1 MSTSALSKSNKESIL
16 KALLNAGA
24 LTKADIARETGLSVA
39 TASRLAE
46 TLLEDGF
53 LLDAGESTDTG
64 GRPSR
69 LLQFNHRVAVTLTLD
84 VRGPATDIALVDLGG
99 DVCAIE
105 TVPGAAD
112 PPDRIQQTLTLAAH
126 GLGLARQQGLRCIA
140 AGVSVPGPVDADGTV
155 AFAPA
160 LSWRRIS
167 LGARLTHH
175 LALPVLVDND
185 ANLLAL
191 GEFRRGR
198 ASGVESL
205 IAVAVYEGVGLG
217 IIEGGRIWRGA
228 HGAAGQLGRMLYDI
242 SALRSDFTGFGSLET
257 RLGSVGIAR
266 RAHEAGIA
274 SGTDDAI
281 LRQLMARH
289 QLGDD
294 TATDLLS
301 RVFDEFAM
309 SLTNLCAIL
318 DPESVVLAGL
328 FSDWSEVVIPA
339 LRERLAV
346 HVLHQPQLV
355 TATPHLAAT
364 LIGAGHAAFEHF
376 GGITNLL

>member
-1 MSTSALSKSNKESIL
+1 MTTSALSKSNKESIL
-16 KALLNAGA
+16 KALLSTGA
-24 LTKADIARETGLSVA
+24 LTKADIARETRLSVA

-69 LLQFNHRVAVTLTLD
+69 LLRFNHRVAVTLTLD

-99 DVCAIE
+99 EVCSLE
-105 TVPGAAD
+105 TVPGSPD
-112 PPDRIQQTLTLAAH
+112 PQARIQQTLSLAAR
-126 GLGLARQQGLRCIA
+126 GLGLAQQRGLRCVA
-140 AGVSVPGPVDADGTV
+140 VGVSVPGPVDSDGTV

-160 LSWRRIS
+160 LSWRRVS
-167 LGARLTHH
+167 LGSMLAQRLS
-175 LALPVLVDND
+175 LPVMVDND

-198 ASGVESL
+198 ASGVASL

-217 IIEGGRIWRGA
+217 IIEGGRIWRGG

-274 SGTDDAI
+274 SGTDDAV
-281 LRQLMARH
+281 LRQLMACHR
-289 QLGDD
+289 LGDE
-294 TATDLLS
+294 TATTLLN

-309 SLTNLCAIL
+309 SLINLCAIL

-339 LRERLAV
+339 LRERLAS

-355 TATPHLAAT
+355 AATPDLPAA
-364 LIGAGHAAFEHF
+364 LVGASQAAFEHF